1 MGGRQWK
8 GRGPKA
14 RDLAVEGSNN
24 NPCVRFFS
32 TAGPHRHERGITV
45 GECCSQ
51 REGDL
56 EVRYPTTRGMGEAA
70 ADLGPWEGR
79 KNIRRGNIKVQREK
93 EGGGKTLLQCTGCG
107 WSVYKTKKARGA
119 QC

>member
-1 MGGRQWK
+1 
-8 GRGPKA
+8 
-14 RDLAVEGSNN
+14 VERKRPEGERLGLSREL
-24 NPCVRFFS
+24 RFFS

>member
-1 MGGRQWK
+1 MERPRTQD
-8 GRGPKA
+8 GRGVGSGKEEA
-14 RDLAVEGSNN
+14 RRRETW
-24 NPCVRFFS
+24 PRFFS

>member
-1 MGGRQWK
+1 MRLVGRRGAQGRRVKGLDPKDGGS
-8 GRGPKA
+8 
-14 RDLAVEGSNN
+14 AVERKRPEGERLGLGRELMANKICKSGS
-24 NPCVRFFS
+24 RS
-32 TAGPHRHERGITV
+32 
-45 GECCSQ
+45 
-51 REGDL
+51 
-56 EVRYPTTRGMGEAA
+56 TTRGMGEAA